1 MKYNDFYQHEDN
13 FLRAKALYD
22 IADKINLQSQRYMQF
37 VAAPPMGASPMT
49 IHNCSTVASDNNKL
63 AKRISINALMEE
75 LIELRKYV
83 AKPEVKFDPELYRE
97 MLNRKLYIE
106 NFMAKSQIQPL

>member
-1 MKYNDFYQHEDN
+1 MKYNDFYLNEEN

-22 IADKINLQSQRYMQF
+22 IANKIKLQSQQYMQF

-63 AKRISINALMEE
+63 AERIYVNGLMEE

-83 AKPEVKFDPELYRE
+83 AKPEVKFDPELYHG

-106 NFMAKSQIQPL
+106 NFLSKSAIQPL

>member
-22 IADKINLQSQRYMQF
+22 IANKIKLQSQRYMQF

-49 IHNCSTVASDNNKL
+49 IHNCNTVASDNKML
-63 AKRISINALMEE
+63 AERITVNALMEE
-75 LIELRKYV
+75 LVELKKYTAKQELRY
-83 AKPEVKFDPELYRE
+83 DPELYHE

-106 NFMAKSQIQPL
+106 SFLAKGQIQPL